1 MSRKFGSGESEQI
14 DFRDSI
20 CLMHLIPMRDW
31 IVRVGLA
38 KCKVADERFSLP
50 KRLKFES
57 LEERAGIAVDE
68 AVIEIEFEEGRD
80 IVCNM
85 VSRNSD
91 IT

>member
-1 MSRKFGSGESEQI
+1 MQ
-14 DFRDSI
+14 
-20 CLMHLIPMRDW
+20 LIPMRDW

-50 KRLKFES
+50 NGLKFES

-80 IVCNM
+80 CL
-85 VSRNSD
+85 
-91 IT
+91 